1 MASVIGLKEYNCRA
15 VVVVQLAERSLPT
28 PEIRSSNPD
37 IGNEI
42 YQTYLSVNCYH
53 EKTKIKIKASGMNL
67 KKNIVAAH
75 GHAGPLVM
83 TEFKTKGFEL
93 TRRRS
98 KPLDYNH
105 HHHSSNIET
114 PLVMPGFDPMALK
127 LLKDRANQRATIFRF
142 QYFKI

>member
-53 EKTKIKIKASGMNL
+53 EKTKIKIKASGIAYL

-75 GHAGPLVM
+75 GHAGPLVIP
-83 TEFKTKGFEL
+83 EFKPRASNSQGDVANHL
-93 TRRRS
+93 T
-98 KPLDYNH
+98 
-105 HHHSSNIET
+105 T
-114 PLVMPGFDPMALK
+114 TTTTTV
-127 LLKDRANQRATIFRF
+127 LLKRLHW
-142 QYFKI
+142 